1 LRGNRMSVRV
11 TLATMKKE
19 PNQPLQ
25 RNASTGTVFNFE
37 SPARRG

>member
-1 LRGNRMSVRV
+1 
-11 TLATMKKE
+11 MKEE

-25 RNASTGTVFNFE
+25 RNALTGSVSNFE